1 MTPAVP
7 PGGVNDALLAE
18 LATHQP
24 ADEAERAHLAQI
36 RTFVAEHPAPFS
48 RAHLHAHLT
57 ASAIVV
63 DADGLRVALG
73 HHRKLD
79 RWLQPGGH
87 GEPHETDALGAA
99 LREAFEETG
108 IAGLLPHPRA
118 PRPLDVD
125 VHEIPARGDVPRHLH
140 LDLRYLVQAPP
151 GAGITRSEEEHHA
164 MRWFAWE
171 DAEALRLDAPLLR
184 ALAKARRWVGA

>member
-1 MTPAVP
+1 MTRDASA
-7 PGGVNDALLAE
+7 GGVNDALLAE
-18 LATHQP
+18 LASHP
-24 ADEAERAHLAQI
+24 AADDTERAHLAEI
-36 RTFVAEHPAPFS
+36 RAFVAAHRDPFD

-63 DADGLRVALG
+63 DAEGLRVALG

-87 GEPHETDALGAA
+87 GEPGDTDGLGAA

-108 IAGLLPHPRA
+108 IAGLRPHPHA

-125 VHEIPARGDVPRHLH
+125 VHEIPARGGVPRHLH
-140 LDLRYLVQAPP
+140 LDLRYLVQAPA
-151 GAGITRSEEEHHA
+151 GAVITRSEQEHHA
-164 MRWFAWE
+164 MRWFAWRE
-171 DAEALRLDAPLLR
+171 ADALELDAPLLR
-184 ALAKARRWVGA
+184 ALAKARRWAGA